1 MSDNNITQVVIENI
15 YLMARQKK
23 IPIGYIE
30 NEIGVTKGHLSRI
43 KNGYS
48 DLKLKQ
54 IYRIMQI
61 LDTKADVLMDKKHIQ
76 HSINREIYKN
86 EQEIN
91 VLEKEINTLK
101 KKNEALR
108 IKADVNMEIASDD
121 TDDSEELS
129 GAENISDTEISTEQ
143 RTVNK
148 NIVEKSKKIAK
159 KESKNTDDFLKDIES
174 RLEKAK
180 REKLIRDSMLK
191 KYKGE

>member
-108 IKADVNMEIASDD
+108 IKVLETNK
-121 TDDSEELS
+121 
-129 GAENISDTEISTEQ
+129 ENENEY
-143 RTVNK
+143 VYK
-148 NIVEKSKKIAK
+148 NNNNIPGNLCNNGRNINIGK
-159 KESKNTDDFLKDIES
+159 
-174 RLEKAK
+174 
-180 REKLIRDSMLK
+180 
-191 KYKGE
+191 